1 MTTANNQIYSAYQL
15 PAAYLPVHGI
25 GYSTHD
31 IVTEDVP
38 VSPSKRGVHY
48 VDAECGRGKTF
59 STCQLIKQGNGMV
72 NQMYVAPT
80 KLLLEQTATEL
91 RELKLK
97 PHIIHSDNAE
107 NTVVRDVTEYLKS
120 CEEWGNILLIT
131 WSAYVNLRYFHK
143 REHWAIYIDE
153 IPQVDQLHK
162 PLLPY
167 NYQFITDYL
176 ELGEPINETL
186 SYVNVIDEDALKRHL
201 DRESWKDDVYKKV
214 RPILVDAFSPGKDL
228 IVNTASWHS
237 VVNGHHVNGSLNK
250 NRIYFIS
257 MLKPLLFEG
266 VILLGANIKRSM
278 LYAWLTG
285 YHDVWFGEQT
295 LISCKLRRPMKH
307 EDRVR
312 ISYFFDRNW
321 SKSLGKKVA
330 EGKNSTYM
338 EYVEHEVTELTSEK
352 QFLLVTNNDYKGGLL
367 DLPNGVKMP
376 VCSKGM
382 NEFTDHNL
390 IVHLPALNRERK
402 HIGMLN
408 QLGIGSETIAQ
419 STAYETL
426 YQNVMRTALRL
437 PDSDEVVDIIVP
449 SKAEA
454 DFLVG
459 MFGSAEVKKVGDF
472 EHTKYKPLTATE
484 KNNRSKASGVTKR
497 LTAVGENIQKSGYL
511 LSYSINI
518 NGNQKNEHQND
529 INGYFI
535 TMLSSY
541 DKNHEDDYLVIKFP
555 TIKDFVRDLKGWSK
569 NIVEDKKDSPVI
581 STAIFEPTVDQR
593 WRKKEGFITASM
605 MILDFDSGTVSP
617 KTFEDIFWNNASEN
631 GQRAFILVNTFSR
644 SPDNPNRFRVFM
656 PFTHPV
662 KDYEEY
668 SAIHDSIV
676 NRLAENG
683 YPSGKS
689 GLDASGKA
697 ATQMFFAPCTN
708 RNYPESYLFNA
719 KGCGKSE
726 IAHYAI
732 NPDGYGR
739 TALKP
744 ASKVK
749 AVPVDGYGDM
759 DEATRQAK
767 IAAIKRTY
775 LAVQKDQQLRNS
787 AFYQA
792 AWDLDDLMS
801 LAEVEGILTEL
812 ANGEQK
818 MMDRIQQKIQSV
830 RRQKYH

>member
-1 MTTANNQIYSAYQL
+1 
-15 PAAYLPVHGI
+15 
-25 GYSTHD
+25 
-31 IVTEDVP
+31 
-38 VSPSKRGVHY
+38 
-48 VDAECGRGKTF
+48 
-59 STCQLIKQGNGMV
+59 
-72 NQMYVAPT
+72 
-80 KLLLEQTATEL
+80 
-91 RELKLK
+91 
-97 PHIIHSDNAE
+97 
-107 NTVVRDVTEYLKS
+107 
-120 CEEWGNILLIT
+120 
-131 WSAYVNLRYFHK
+131 
-143 REHWAIYIDE
+143 
-153 IPQVDQLHK
+153 
-162 PLLPY
+162 
-167 NYQFITDYL
+167 
-176 ELGEPINETL
+176 
-186 SYVNVIDEDALKRHL
+186 
-201 DRESWKDDVYKKV
+201 
-214 RPILVDAFSPGKDL
+214 
-228 IVNTASWHS
+228 
-237 VVNGHHVNGSLNK
+237 
-250 NRIYFIS
+250 
-257 MLKPLLFEG
+257 
-266 VILLGANIKRSM
+266 
-278 LYAWLTG
+278 
-285 YHDVWFGEQT
+285 
-295 LISCKLRRPMKH
+295 
-307 EDRVR
+307 
-312 ISYFFDRNW
+312 
-321 SKSLGKKVA
+321 
-330 EGKNSTYM
+330 
-338 EYVEHEVTELTSEK
+338 
-352 QFLLVTNNDYKGGLL
+352 
-367 DLPNGVKMP
+367 
-376 VCSKGM
+376 
-382 NEFTDHNL
+382 
-390 IVHLPALNRERK
+390 
-402 HIGMLN
+402 MLN
-408 QLGIGSETIAQ
+408 QLGICSETISQ

-426 YQNVMRTALRL
+426 YQNVMRTNLRL
-437 PDSDEVVDIIVP
+437 PDGKQVVDIIVP